1 MPLYNGGRIG
11 SNNDPTTSLASGL
24 WTGLEQCDA
33 VRREIWPG
41 FVPIVTDGLLI
52 RLDAGDSASYP
63 GSGSA
68 WYDLSGN
75 NYHMSLKNSPS
86 FFSSGNN
93 KYFDLNGSNNHG
105 ICDGTVAGSVSAT
118 VANLGVGGSNE
129 KTVVCVAMVDNN
141 IGSNDGGLFDLGDY
155 NSNGRHYCLRLNNSY
170 AAFRAQFWGTGD
182 YDFSYDGRAIWT
194 MYSVVY
200 GNDKIGKTYGNNGA
214 LLGQDGSAINLTTA
228 GSRPFEM
235 GRYSQSSG
243 TNYFGGK
250 IAVYLVYNRGL
261 TQSEVTQNFDALNGR
276 YGF

>member
-33 VRREIWPG
+33 VRREIWP
-41 FVPIVTDGLLI
+41 VPFVTDGLLI
-52 RLDAGDSASYP
+52 RLDAGNSDSYS

-86 FFSSGNN
+86 FFSSGSN

-118 VANLGVGGSNE
+118 VSNLGVGGSNE

-155 NSNGRHYCLRLNNSY
+155 GSIGRHYCLRLNNSY

-214 LLGQDGSAINLTTA
+214 LLGQDGSAINLATA

-235 GRYSQSSG
+235 GRYRG
-243 TNYFGGK
+243 EYYFGGK

-261 TQSEVTQNFDALNGR
+261 TQSEITQNFDALKGR
-276 YGF
+276 YGL

>member
-11 SNNDPTTSLASGL
+11 SNNDPTSYLASGL

-33 VRREIWPG
+33 VRREIWPTG
-41 FVPIVTDGLLI
+41 ALVTDGLLI
-52 RLDAGDSASYP
+52 RLDAGDSDSYP

-75 NYHMSLKNSPS
+75 DYHMSLKNSPS

-105 ICDGTVAGSVSAT
+105 ICDGTVADSVSAT

-129 KTVVCVAMVDNN
+129 KTVVCVAMVDNT
-141 IGSNDGGLFDLGDY
+141 IGSNNGGLFDLGDY

-182 YDFSYDGRAIWT
+182 YNFSYDGTGIWT

-200 GNDKIGKTYGNNGA
+200 GSDKIGKTYGNNGA
-214 LLGQDGSAINLTTA
+214 LLGQSGSAIDLATA

-235 GRYSQSSG
+235 GRY
-243 TNYFGGK
+243 TNTVSEYYFGGK

-261 TQSEVTQNFDALNGR
+261 TQSEVTQNFDALKGR